1 MTKKSP
7 KNSHKISQFLHAN
20 FGFLDMVTC
29 PNCASFKKW
38 KNLSQ
43 IWENFWSK
51 FDEIFDI
58 FNFRKNFDMFVFE
71 PPHRHLTIFTYFK
84 KSCSSCQFWK
94 VVKISKAL
102 TRTSS
107 RWDQKVVKKWP
118 FLMIFWMIFS
128 YSLAPRHF
136 LICHL

>member
-7 KNSHKISQFLHAN
+7 KNSHKISQFLHVI
-20 FGFLDMVTC
+20 FGFLNMVSC

-38 KNLSQ
+38 QNLSQ
-43 IWENFWSK
+43 IYENFWSK

-58 FNFRKNFDMFVFE
+58 FNFHKNFATFVFE
-71 PPHRHLTIFTYFK
+71 PPHRYLTIFKIFQ
-84 KSCSSCQFWK
+84 KSCASCQFWK
-94 VVKISKAL
+94 VVKMSKAL

-128 YSLAPRHF
+128 SNLVTRHF
-136 LICHL
+136 FIYPL